1 MNLSI
6 NAFNEM
12 PIFRGR
18 HNVGSNPLEEKVL
31 VGNGPGG
38 TPVYV
43 TQPYAEA
50 FNGCVNT
57 GSGKGG
63 VPRHTVPPVI
73 QKAPEGKVF
82 AGNGPGGNPKF
93 VNK

>member
-6 NAFNEM
+6 NAFNKM

-18 HNVGSNPLEEKVL
+18 HNVESNP
-31 VGNGPGG
+31 PGDG
-38 TPVYV
+38 
-43 TQPYAEA
+43 Q
-50 FNGCVNT
+50 
-57 GSGKGG
+57 
-63 VPRHTVPPVI
+63 
-73 QKAPEGKVF
+73 VF